1 MLISIPIKDRT
12 YMRMYNE
19 IVKIMTPD
27 PCLSPKR
34 DSNFNRKI
42 YTENV

>member
-12 YMRMYNE
+12 YMCMYNE

-27 PCLSPKR
+27 PFEPKEG
-34 DSNFNRKI
+34 FKL
-42 YTENV
+42 